1 MTLFRQIRCCAVG
14 FVVAAVLAMAS
25 GASGQEVTGSISG
38 TITDLSGANV
48 KGAVVTLTN
57 TDRGQD
63 MRTITTGPSGFFTAT
78 SLPLGTYTV
87 RVTAGGFKTEIIT
100 GLVLHANDALTVNRQ
115 LAVGSTDQEVTIT
128 ADAVQLNFENG
139 TSQGLISGTQ
149 IRELVLNNRNYE
161 QFLQLQPGVAYG
173 GANDQLYIGVSIP
186 AGTSNQVAFS
196 INGQRSTTNNWTIDG
211 ADNLDRGANLTL
223 LAYPSVDAIAEV
235 KTLRG
240 TYTAEFG
247 RSASGAVNVI
257 TRSGTNAFH
266 GTAYEFFRNDVFNA
280 NNYFNK
286 VSSLVPRSLLRYNDF
301 GYAIGG
307 PVWIPKV
314 YDGRNKTF
322 FFFSQEFRR
331 VVNYSISQV
340 LVPTAAE
347 RAGDFTNSYLT
358 AANGSYTGATGPVAV
373 CATFS
378 STGSCTSYATKTP
391 SISPL
396 AQQYLKDIYANV
408 PLPPTAANL
417 AAGLDPHTYIY
428 NQRNIFNNT
437 QEFVRI
443 DQAVGHKMNLF
454 YRYLHDSLPSQEA
467 GGLFVGGGLPG
478 VQNSNTRAPGTQHL
492 GHITYIFTPTLLMDA
507 GYAYSSGAV
516 ISTPVGLVA
525 SGNSPDIRPTLPY
538 PGTQLGVI
546 PSLSITN
553 VTGVSSAGIYDDFNR
568 NHNVFGNVTKTLGPH
583 TLKAGITYNH
593 YQKTENVTG
602 NASPFPQGSFGVNV
616 AATPTAAQLPPGATA
631 PSPFDSAF
639 GNFLVGNANNGF
651 TQGSIAATPNIQ
663 QNLFEIY
670 LQDDWKVTR
679 RLTLNMGLRYSYFA
693 QPTDGNNQLSN
704 FDPGTWVAGNA
715 PVVDSSGSLCVTGTC
730 LNVNG
735 LNPGVPNPS
744 SDFLNGII
752 LGTPGSHGHA
762 SPFGSQVSSTPTK
775 NLAPRVGFAMD
786 VFGDGKTALRGGY
799 GIAYDDS
806 SANPYETNV
815 FGNLP
820 FVTVASF
827 ANTTLDNP
835 AGGVASVLAAPT
847 LAGTPVNY
855 HTPYAQQFSLNVQQ
869 AITPTLILDVGYFGH
884 HGTHLLGRE
893 DINQLPP
900 GAFLSHGIAYNG
912 VSSLGFTSQTN
923 ERQLNQIRPY
933 RGYTSI
939 NVAQTIFNSNYNSLQ
954 VYVQK
959 KFSGLS
965 YLSANY
971 TWSRALTNA
980 QADGS
985 APQNIYD
992 IASEYGRSTID
1003 RTNILSFNGVWEL
1016 PWMREQRGVVG
1027 HIVGGWE
1034 VSGIYALNSGLPLTT
1049 TMSGGGTVFYGSQ
1062 ASGSG
1067 PANGGVATDAAGL
1080 GILGPSAQGLRPDMI
1095 ANPNNGNGQFQ
1106 IHTRLNWF
1114 NRTAFSAP
1122 PANSFR
1128 VGNERRGVIEGPG
1141 FNRLDLGLFRNF
1153 KIYERV
1159 VFQLRGEGFNVLNH
1173 TNWQAVGTTAT
1184 TSSSFGQVT
1193 STRDP
1198 RILQVAGKI
1207 TF

>member
-1 MTLFRQIRCCAVG
+1 MSKFGLRLS
-14 FVVAAVLAMAS
+14 VVACVVLVAMFAAVANA
-25 GASGQEVTGSISG
+25 QETAGSISG
-38 TITDLSGANV
+38 TITDPSGASV

-57 TDRGQD
+57 TDRGQVV
-63 MRTITTGPSGFFTAT
+63 RTLTTNLAGFYTAT
-78 SLPLGTYTV
+78 SLPLGTYNV
-87 RVTAGGFKTEIIT
+87 KVTAGGFRSEEVS

-139 TSQGLISGTQ
+139 TSQGLINGTQ

-161 QFLQLQPGVAYG
+161 QLLQLQPGVAYG

-196 INGQRSTTNNWTIDG
+196 INGQRSTGNNWTIDG

-286 VSSLVPRSLLRYNDF
+286 VSSVVARPLLRYNDF

-396 AQQYLKDIYANV
+396 AQQYLKDIYASV
-408 PLPPTAANL
+408 PLPPSTANL

-443 DQAVGHKMNLF
+443 DQAVGQKMNLF

-478 VQNSNTRAPGTQHL
+478 VQNSDTRAPGTQHL

-525 SGNSPDIRPTLPY
+525 SSNSPDIKPTLPY
-538 PGTQLGVI
+538 AGTQLGII
-546 PSLSITN
+546 PALSISN
-553 VTGVSSAGIYDDFNR
+553 ATGVSSAGIYNDFNR
-568 NHNVFGNVTKTLGPH
+568 NHNVFGNITKTLGSH

-602 NASPFPQGSFGVNV
+602 NASPFPQGSFGVTV
-616 AATPTAAQLPPGATA
+616 AATPTGAQLPPGATA

-639 GNFLVGNANNGF
+639 GNFLIGNANNGF

-679 RLTLNMGLRYSYFA
+679 RLTL
-693 QPTDGNNQLSN
+693 
-704 FDPGTWVAGNA
+704 
-715 PVVDSSGSLCVTGTC
+715 
-730 LNVNG
+730 
-735 LNPGVPNPS
+735 
-744 SDFLNGII
+744 
-752 LGTPGSHGHA
+752 
-762 SPFGSQVSSTPTK
+762 
-775 NLAPRVGFAMD
+775 
-786 VFGDGKTALRGGY
+786 
-799 GIAYDDS
+799 
-806 SANPYETNV
+806 
-815 FGNLP
+815 
-820 FVTVASF
+820 
-827 ANTTLDNP
+827 
-835 AGGVASVLAAPT
+835 
-847 LAGTPVNY
+847 
-855 HTPYAQQFSLNVQQ
+855 
-869 AITPTLILDVGYFGH
+869 
-884 HGTHLLGRE
+884 
-893 DINQLPP
+893 
-900 GAFLSHGIAYNG
+900 
-912 VSSLGFTSQTN
+912 
-923 ERQLNQIRPY
+923 
-933 RGYTSI
+933 
-939 NVAQTIFNSNYNSLQ
+939 
-954 VYVQK
+954 
-959 KFSGLS
+959 
-965 YLSANY
+965 
-971 TWSRALTNA
+971 
-980 QADGS
+980 
-985 APQNIYD
+985 
-992 IASEYGRSTID
+992 
-1003 RTNILSFNGVWEL
+1003 
-1016 PWMREQRGVVG
+1016 
-1027 HIVGGWE
+1027 
-1034 VSGIYALNSGLPLTT
+1034 
-1049 TMSGGGTVFYGSQ
+1049 
-1062 ASGSG
+1062 
-1067 PANGGVATDAAGL
+1067 
-1080 GILGPSAQGLRPDMI
+1080 
-1095 ANPNNGNGQFQ
+1095 
-1106 IHTRLNWF
+1106 
-1114 NRTAFSAP
+1114 
-1122 PANSFR
+1122 
-1128 VGNERRGVIEGPG
+1128 
-1141 FNRLDLGLFRNF
+1141 
-1153 KIYERV
+1153 
-1159 VFQLRGEGFNVLNH
+1159 
-1173 TNWQAVGTTAT
+1173 
-1184 TSSSFGQVT
+1184 
-1193 STRDP
+1193 
-1198 RILQVAGKI
+1198 
-1207 TF
+1207 